1 MEVKRLLFWLLL
13 LRSPVYP
20 KIRLVRILPD
30 HFHLGPDAHEI
41 LWKLT
46 MITASLGIS
55 AFVIFFWRTVLAVKP
70 PVYQVNLEQI
80 SEKINH
86 FVKENRQLAEN
97 IASMEQKINDSKKRL
112 QETRRQNKMCSHE
125 ALKFKDNIKT
135 IERVNE
141 FLNDLLQ
148 SSRARLQSVRGQNVK
163 TLNLI
168 LEKENSA
175 ENMKDANLANT
186 SGISEFE
193 SAFNEACVNE
203 VEVKP
208 EQLHEQNVQF
218 NTEKNQLQHANAE
231 FEDSE
236 LKALRNKNCQRVEGE
251 KNLKDIC
258 DALRSMKAE
267 KEVELKL
274 LKRKEAFLV
283 ELYEQ
288 RKMAAEE
295 KLRKKQCEWME
306 RENQLSAAEE
316 NLKLVSAEA
325 HNYKQQTEHMRE
337 ELQQQEFSFRH
348 QISLL
353 EKKAQDNWIKG
364 RILEREMAEQSKEA
378 AYLRHKLAIIEK
390 QGLQQ
395 KYGMP
400 NPVLGRPETQKPPGR
415 DTGPG
420 MAPMRNNNSF
430 PTMDVQKGQVIT
442 DARGL
447 FPFQGPP
454 CMPYP
459 MGCPLSPPKGCGP
472 LPPPPPWLPLGPQPM
487 PPHLSGGVPV

>member
-1 MEVKRLLFWLLL
+1 
-13 LRSPVYP
+13 
-20 KIRLVRILPD
+20 
-30 HFHLGPDAHEI
+30 
-41 LWKLT
+41 
-46 MITASLGIS
+46 
-55 AFVIFFWRTVLAVKP
+55 
-70 PVYQVNLEQI
+70 
-80 SEKINH
+80 
-86 FVKENRQLAEN
+86 
-97 IASMEQKINDSKKRL
+97 
-112 QETRRQNKMCSHE
+112 
-125 ALKFKDNIKT
+125 
-135 IERVNE
+135 
-141 FLNDLLQ
+141 
-148 SSRARLQSVRGQNVK
+148 
-163 TLNLI
+163 
-168 LEKENSA
+168 
-175 ENMKDANLANT
+175 MKDANLANT

-208 EQLHEQNVQF
+208 EQLHEQNVQL

-251 KNLKDIC
+251 KSLKDIC
-258 DALRSMKAE
+258 DALRSVKAE

-325 HNYKQQTEHMRE
+325 HSYKQQTEQMQE

-378 AYLRHKLAIIEK
+378 AYLRHKLAITEK

-395 KYGMP
+395 KYGVP

-459 MGCPLSPPKGCGP
+459 MGCPLSPLKGCGP
-472 LPPPPPWLPLGPQPM
+472 LPPPPPWLPMGPQPM